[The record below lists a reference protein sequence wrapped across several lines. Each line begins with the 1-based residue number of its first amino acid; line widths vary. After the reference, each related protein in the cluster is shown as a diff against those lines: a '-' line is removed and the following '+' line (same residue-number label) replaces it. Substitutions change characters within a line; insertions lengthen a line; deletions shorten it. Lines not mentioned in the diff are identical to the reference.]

1 MSGAIIATTA
11 VAAAATVGAS
21 IYSGR
26 KQEKQ
31 ARAAADQAQRNAD
44 QAQRNADKQ
53 AKAAEEATNRAEQK
67 SANAAARLDEAAL
80 AGKAGMSGTML
91 TGPQGVDPSQLM
103 LAKNTLLG
111 S

>member
-1 MSGAIIATTA
+1 MSGAISATTLIAATA
-11 VAAAATVGAS
+11 VTAAATV
-21 IYSGR
+21 YSGR
-26 KQEKQ
+26 KQEKR
-31 ARAAADQAQRNAD
+31 AREAAA

-53 AKAAEEATNRAEQK
+53 AKAAEEATNKAEQK

-91 TGPQGVDPSQLM
+91 TGPQGIDSSQLM
-103 LAKNTLLG
+103 LGKNTLLG

>member
-1 MSGAIIATTA
+1 MSGAISATTLIAATA
-11 VAAAATVGAS
+11 VTAAATVGAS

-44 QAQRNADKQ
+44 KQ
-53 AKAAEEATNRAEQK
+53 AKAAEEATNKAEQK

-91 TGPQGVDPSQLM
+91 TGPQGIDPSQLM
-103 LAKNTLLG
+103 LGKNTLLG

>member
-1 MSGAIIATTA
+1 MSGAILAVTA
-11 VAAAATVGAS
+11 VTAAATVGAS

-31 ARAAADQAQRNAD
+31 ARAASEQAQRNAD
-44 QAQRNADKQ
+44 NQ
-53 AKAAEEATNRAEQK
+53 AKAAEEATNKAEQK
-67 SANAAARLDEAAL
+67 TANAAARLDEAAL
-80 AGKAGMSGTML
+80 AGKSGVSGTML

-103 LAKNTLLG
+103 LGKNTLLG

>member
-1 MSGAIIATTA
+1 MSGAISATTLLAATA
-11 VAAAATVGAS
+11 VTAAATVGAS

-44 QAQRNADKQ
+44 TQ
-53 AKAAEEATNRAEQK
+53 AKAAEEATNKAEQK
-67 SANAAARLDEAAL
+67 PANAAARLDEAAL

-91 TGPQGVDPSQLM
+91 TGPQGIDPSQLM
-103 LAKNTLLG
+103 LGKNTLLG